1 LFFQTVFL
9 SSNQGEHHLEDFF
22 LSLIIV
28 KQVSRT
34 ENYKFIFYG
43 LANVIEEPV
52 AKMSNF
58 QDLIISDFE
67 SLSLH
72 KMLLREKAKMKKHF
86 SEGQFTFELML
97 KLTSASFLT
106 FHTFISTKYE
116 V

>member
-1 LFFQTVFL
+1 L
-9 SSNQGEHHLEDFF
+9 SSNQGENHLEDFF

-28 KQVSRT
+28 KQVSGSQD
-34 ENYKFIFYG
+34 YKFIFYG

-72 KMLLREKAKMKKHF
+72 KMLLLEKAKMKKHF
-86 SEGQFTFELML
+86 SDGRFTFELML
-97 KLTSASFLT
+97 KLTSASFLS
-106 FHTFISTKYE
+106 FHSFISRKYE